1 MHTLERPVR
10 DRRGRGEALAR
21 EDPDRSPKPGQ
32 AEPPRNRERVLSA
45 ALRLFT
51 TCGFHA
57 TPTARI
63 SREAR
68 VSTGTLFH
76 YFPDKNT
83 LIDQL
88 YLAIQREVAE
98 AIRRQDD
105 GTLPTKQR
113 LERCLRG
120 YISWGMAN
128 PEKVRFMDQFYNSP
142 SIGEEVKN
150 EAHREFQWLNDLSGA
165 AIREGVLPD
174 LPREFYWVMVP
185 QILNGVLSLIASG
198 DTGMSP
204 DEIIGHGLGMIWNR

>member
-1 MHTLERPVR
+1 MHMVERPEPDHR
-10 DRRGRGEALAR
+10 RRGGARAR
-21 EDPDRSPKPGQ
+21 EEPVRSPKPGQ
-32 AEPPRNRERVLSA
+32 AGPSGNRDRILSA

-51 TCGFHA
+51 THGFHA
-57 TPTARI
+57 TPTSLI

-83 LIDQL
+83 LIDLL
-88 YLAIQREVAE
+88 YLTIQKEVAE
-98 AIRRQDD
+98 AIRRRDD
-105 GTLPTKQR
+105 GDLPTKQR
-113 LERCLRG
+113 LERCLRE

-165 AIREGVLPD
+165 AIREGVLKD

-198 DTGMSP
+198 STGMSP
-204 DEIIGHGLGMIWNR
+204 DEITGHGLGMIWNR